1 MKKRGVTQV
10 DWAISLALFLL
21 YVAWFFIFIN
31 PMFLEDNTQEAL
43 LSIVEDNFKDGY
55 RWEVRKIPLIIYTN
69 TTNSY
74 LPIVEEFNYN
84 WTLSNT
90 KLANNKEFLLDN
102 GKIIFLADVNAQ
114 TKYLWLMN
122 SNENYTMKTNTIDLN
137 ANETTATTGNNLK
150 VEFVNGLYN
159 TIYYKNKERL
169 NNTKIYIEDD
179 LIERENN
186 QSIINKTIAT
196 YRIQTQAFN
205 HTTYIFA
212 KNSLLW
218 NIIKSNM
225 NETYSV
231 KLNFVLYD
239 YEHYYASNQ
248 YYGSINYTIPACKQ
262 FNNNYL
268 NFYNGDSISFIFNN
282 TASIRFC
289 YENDEINL
297 NITFSIR
304 NESFYK
310 IYLHENNFSNIS
322 IKEYDIKFGA
332 IEREKGLN
340 LEKINNLNY
349 QDLKNSWNYP
359 SNKDFKITIWN
370 ITSADLINRST
381 SIADIGR
388 SPNVEDVSVK
398 EWDDYVLT
406 KEAELYPA
414 LINVKTW

>member
-159 TIYYKNKERL
+159 TIYYKNR
-169 NNTKIYIEDD
+169 
-179 LIERENN
+179 
-186 QSIINKTIAT
+186 
-196 YRIQTQAFN
+196 
-205 HTTYIFA
+205 
-212 KNSLLW
+212 
-218 NIIKSNM
+218 
-225 NETYSV
+225 
-231 KLNFVLYD
+231 
-239 YEHYYASNQ
+239 
-248 YYGSINYTIPACKQ
+248 
-262 FNNNYL
+262 
-268 NFYNGDSISFIFNN
+268 
-282 TASIRFC
+282 
-289 YENDEINL
+289 
-297 NITFSIR
+297 
-304 NESFYK
+304 
-310 IYLHENNFSNIS
+310 
-322 IKEYDIKFGA
+322 
-332 IEREKGLN
+332 
-340 LEKINNLNY
+340 
-349 QDLKNSWNYP
+349 
-359 SNKDFKITIWN
+359 
-370 ITSADLINRST
+370 
-381 SIADIGR
+381 
-388 SPNVEDVSVK
+388 
-398 EWDDYVLT
+398 
-406 KEAELYPA
+406 
-414 LINVKTW
+414 